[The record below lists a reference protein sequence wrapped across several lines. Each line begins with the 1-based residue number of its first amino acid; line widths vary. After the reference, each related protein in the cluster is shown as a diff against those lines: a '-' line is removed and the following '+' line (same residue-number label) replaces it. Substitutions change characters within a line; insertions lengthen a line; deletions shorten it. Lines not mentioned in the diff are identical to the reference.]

1 MAVELKEFNV
11 TSISLCPG
19 PVRSELYSDEIGM
32 VSKDT
37 VAKTYANAETI
48 EFSGKCV
55 VALASDPNL
64 IQKTGQILLTMN
76 LAKEYDLHDE
86 DGRKFLKVIN

>member
-1 MAVELKEFNV
+1 
-11 TSISLCPG
+11 
-19 PVRSELYSDEIGM
+19 M

-37 VAKTYANAETI
+37 VAKTYANAESI

-64 IQKTGQILLTMN
+64 IKKTGHILLTMN
-76 LAKEYDLHDE
+76 LAKEYSLYDQ
-86 DGRKFLKVIN
+86 DGRQPVCPIAVNYLDYIKEVNRVRSMTSL